1 MGRRAELQ
9 FGPNGIDRA
18 TGETMSEHNTYNG
31 VGHEE
36 TDADIGPLVK
46 FAIFLTVLTLVTAVL
61 TAGFYKYL
69 DSREQAEKRP
79 RFPLAQGVERPLP
92 PPPRLQTYPFDDLK
106 GFRSDEAR
114 LLEHYSWIDKNAGTV
129 RIPVSRAIEL
139 LAEKG
144 LPHRAAPPPTHD
156 PVAAPVAP
164 VPPPVPAAT
173 NPPSH

>member
-1 MGRRAELQ
+1 
-9 FGPNGIDRA
+9 
-18 TGETMSEHNTYNG
+18 MSEHKTYNG

-46 FAIFLTVLTLVTAVL
+46 FAIFLTVVTLVTAAL
-61 TAGFYKYL
+61 TASFYKYL
-69 DSREQAEKRP
+69 DSREHAEKTP

-92 PPPRLQTYPFDDLK
+92 PAPRLQTYPFDDLK
-106 GFRSDEAR
+106 GFRREEAR

-144 LPHRAAPPPTHD
+144 LPHRAAPPAPAD
-156 PVAAPVAP
+156 GPVAAPVAP
-164 VPPPVPAAT
+164 VPPPAPAAT
-173 NPPSH
+173 HPPAH